1 MYDTA
6 RSAQMQLLGYRATLF
21 YNALAP
27 FWDGRSSAARVCK
40 PLGDRMTAA
49 HLAAIA
55 PLHLNLDA
63 GQALLLL
70 LLRWAHFIAGITWVG
85 LLYYFN
91 LVNTPVLKFAQPGE
105 KGFLV
110 TQLMPRALWW
120 FRWAS
125 VVTVLAGVWYWSMI
139 VVSDATNAGV
149 KPGAAMGSFFG
160 IWTLAFVLEMG
171 ILMSPAEALK
181 KGPVLTVLMT
191 IFILA
196 ASYLYVALNQHG
208 WESNRM
214 LAIGVGGGM
223 GWLMML
229 NVWGLLWRMQKKI
242 IRWTTSNV
250 ANGTPIPPEAQK
262 AARLSFLVSRINF
275 VLSFPLLLFM
285 AVASHYPLFAN
296 VK

>member
-1 MYDTA
+1 M
-6 RSAQMQLLGYRATLF
+6 F
-21 YNALAP
+21 
-27 FWDGRSSAARVCK
+27 
-40 PLGDRMTAA
+40 AA
-49 HLAAIA
+49 HLALIT
-55 PLHLNLDA
+55 PPQLSL
-63 GQALLLL
+63 QADQSLLLMFI
-70 LLRWAHFIAGITWVG
+70 RWVHFIAGITWVG

-91 LVNTPVLKFAQPGE
+91 LVSTPVLKAASPQD

-110 TQLMPRALWW
+110 TQLMPKALWW

-139 VVSDATNAGV
+139 VVSDAQNAGV

-160 IWTLAFVLEMG
+160 IWTLAFILEMG
-171 ILMSPAEALK
+171 ILMSPAEVLK

-191 IFILA
+191 VIILA
-196 ASYLYVALNQHG
+196 ACYFYVGLNQHG

-223 GWLMML
+223 GWFMMF
-229 NVWGLLWRMQKKI
+229 NVWGLLWRMQKKV
-242 IRWTTSNV
+242 IRWTTINV

-275 VLSFPLLLFM
+275 VLTFPLLFFM
-285 AVASHYPLFAN
+285 GVASHYPLFAN
-296 VK
+296 VR